1 MRAWFLNVL
10 LIAAAALS
18 AASAQALPI
27 TYLFAGGQVT
37 ITATVGG
44 NPVAGPKTV
53 LLTGTS
59 VILDEGL
66 LQLTNVNLAMGSSG
80 TVPISPNYLGFT
92 SVNIDF
98 ATLTAALGTLSPFGP
113 PSPQGY
119 NYAIGPVAV
128 AGQFDAVN
136 VNPINTLTNQPFGF
150 SNPSASGQ
158 VYVDTGVQIALD
170 GITIGQIDP
179 DGPGGAPPLV
189 LKGDFLFEATAAPIP
204 EPGTALLLGLGIA
217 GVAARRRAR
226 AS

>member
-18 AASAQALPI
+18 AASAQATPI

-44 NPVAGPKTV
+44 TALAPPKTV

-59 VILDEGL
+59 VVLNEPV
-66 LQLTNVNLAMGSSG
+66 QLTNVNLAMGASG
-80 TVPISPNYLGFT
+80 TIALSPSYLGFT

-98 ATLTAALGTLSPFGP
+98 ATLTAALGTLTLFDPGSPK
-113 PSPQGY
+113 GY

-150 SNPSASGQ
+150 SNSSASGQ

-170 GITIGQIDP
+170 GITIGEIDP